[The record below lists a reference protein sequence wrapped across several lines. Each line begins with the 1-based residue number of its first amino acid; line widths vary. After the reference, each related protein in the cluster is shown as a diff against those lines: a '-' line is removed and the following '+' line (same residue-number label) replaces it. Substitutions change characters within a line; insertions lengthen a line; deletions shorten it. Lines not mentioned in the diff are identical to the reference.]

1 MNIDYSTFGTRG
13 LLVYYVAGLPQ
24 FSRYRTPEK
33 EQPKAYLNLNHPKS
47 FVGLAVY
54 AVLDSSILRHSV
66 SRSPVRKDLCGPSKH
81 RRTKSGSKPPPL
93 FSYRGQL
100 YNPKGAAFDTLVSCG
115 QLQTKTSG
123 PHRAA
128 QVAFPPAPHF
138 SASNYPIQPITSS
151 TSSSAVRT
159 LVQVDATI
167 TGLRNAFCALALCP
181 RLGNCWSLS

>member
-1 MNIDYSTFGTRG
+1 MPCWTVPDCDTRSPRRLFTRISVELPNIDARKAAQNDHRS
-13 LLVYYVAGLPQ
+13 
-24 FSRYRTPEK
+24 FSIEDNCINT
-33 EQPKAYLNLNHPKS
+33 KA
-47 FVGLAVY
+47 
-54 AVLDSSILRHSV
+54 
-66 SRSPVRKDLCGPSKH
+66 
-81 RRTKSGSKPPPL
+81 
-93 FSYRGQL
+93 QL
-100 YNPKGAAFDTLVSCG
+100 FDTLVSCG

-128 QVAFPPAPHF
+128 QVAFPSAPHF
-138 SASNYPIQPITSS
+138 SASNYPIQPITSA

>member
-1 MNIDYSTFGTRG
+1 LKQS
-13 LLVYYVAGLPQ
+13 
-24 FSRYRTPEK
+24 
-33 EQPKAYLNLNHPKS
+33 KS

-54 AVLDSSILRHSV
+54 AVLDSSRLRHSV
-66 SRSPVRKDLCGPSKH
+66 SASPVHKDLRRTPKH
-81 RRTKSGSKPPPL
+81 RRTKSGSKRPRL
-93 FSYRGQL
+93 FFYRGLL
-100 YNPKGAAFDTLVSCG
+100 YNHKGAAFDTLVSCG

-128 QVAFPPAPHF
+128 QVAFPSTPHF
-138 SASNYPIQPITSS
+138 SASNCPIQPITSS

-181 RLGNCWSLS
+181 RLGNVGVCRDWRVRIVDC